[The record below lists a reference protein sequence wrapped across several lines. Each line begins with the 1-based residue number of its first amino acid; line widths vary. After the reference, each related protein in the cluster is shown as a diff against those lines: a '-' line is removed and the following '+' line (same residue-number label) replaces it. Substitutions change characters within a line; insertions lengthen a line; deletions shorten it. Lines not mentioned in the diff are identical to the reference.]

1 MNFSPINPVGWVRQ
15 ISLPRPGIGDNTAD
29 AERLCQALGRELGNR
44 QVRIDWR
51 LLPELPQML
60 RQGDFCVK
68 ATVFP
73 GREGLVVIG
82 LAPANSHSLPILGLA
97 VDIGTTRVAIRLVD
111 METGQNLGETSF
123 DNPQVAV
130 GPDILSRIHFAHSPE
145 GASELAGQIRSAIGR
160 ESQALA
166 QRAGFDATRILAASV
181 AGNTAM
187 SHLFLG
193 LPTANMIR
201 EPYIPVINHPGSW
214 EAHALDLPFAPLARV
229 FVFPNIGSY
238 FGGDLVAGIMQ
249 TGMDQKQ
256 EVTMLVDV
264 GTNAEVVVGNRD
276 WLMACAGAAGP
287 ALEGGMSRIGMTAA
301 PGAIDRV
308 SIDPKTR
315 SIAWHTIENKP
326 PVGICGSGVIDLA
339 AGLFLAGMMDIRG
352 KLVPEACSGRLLEKD
367 GLLSLVVVEKA
378 LSGTGEN
385 LCLDQTDLDSLTRS
399 KAAMYTI
406 LRTLTLSVGVEMQNL
421 AAFFVAG
428 TFGSYID
435 PESAVTIGM
444 LPDLDRS
451 IFSGVGNTSLEGA
464 ALLLAQ
470 AGSDEKA
477 RKIAG
482 RITYLELNV
491 NQEFMNRFS
500 AAKFYPH
507 TDIARFPSVAKKLGA
522 APAA

>member
-1 MNFSPINPVGWVRQ
+1 MQR
-15 ISLPRPGIGDNTAD
+15 ISLARPGIGDNTAD
-29 AERLCQALGRELGNR
+29 AERLCQALMRAFGNR
-44 QVRIDWR
+44 QVRVDWQ
-51 LLPELPQML
+51 LLPQLPHML
-60 RQGDFCVK
+60 RQGDFAVK

-73 GREGLVVIG
+73 GREGLVVID
-82 LAPANSHSLPILGLA
+82 LAPASAPSSPILGLA

-111 METGQNLGETSF
+111 METGKSFGETSF
-123 DNPQVAV
+123 DNPQIAV
-130 GPDILSRIHFAHSPE
+130 GPDILSRIHYAHSQE
-145 GASELAGQIRSAIGR
+145 GAKELARQIRSAIGR

-166 QRAGFDATRILAASV
+166 KRAGLDSGRILAAAV

-187 SHLFLG
+187 THLFLG

-201 EPYIPVINHPGSW
+201 EPYIPVINNPGSW
-214 EAHALDLPFAPLARV
+214 KAHTLDLPFAPLARV

-249 TGMDQKQ
+249 TGMDAQQ
-256 EVTMLVDV
+256 EVAMLVDV
-264 GTNAEVVVGNRD
+264 GTNAEVVVGNQD

-287 ALEGGMSRIGMTAA
+287 ALEGGMSRIGMMAA

-308 SIDPKTR
+308 SIDKKTR
-315 SIAWHTIENKP
+315 AIAWHTIEDKP

-352 KLVPEACSGRLLEKD
+352 KLVPDACAGRLIEKD
-367 GLLSLVVVEKA
+367 GLPSLVVVEKE
-378 LSGTGEN
+378 LSGTGQS
-385 LCLDQTDLDSLTRS
+385 LCLDQADLDSLTRS

-406 LRTLTLSVGVEMQNL
+406 LRTLTLSVGVEMQKL
-421 AAFFVAG
+421 TTFFVAG

-451 IFSGVGNTSLEGA
+451 VFCSVGNTSLEGA
-464 ALLLAQ
+464 ALLLVQ
-470 AGSDEKA
+470 AGADERA
-477 RKIAG
+477 RQIAG

-522 APAA
+522 ASVA